1 MDAVEQDLDHLT
13 EMPDR
18 QGWSKLP
25 WVFLGMSLP
34 VARML
39 AAVGSTL
46 VLIENTPPD
55 PQSGLLFITTVPLGY
70 ALGSAIAMLLAWIC
84 ERQNPS
90 AQGQQTRYSL
100 TWTGVEIP
108 MGVAII
114 GFFIVSAIL

>member
-1 MDAVEQDLDHLT
+1 MKF
-13 EMPDR
+13 
-18 QGWSKLP
+18 S
-25 WVFLGMSLP
+25 WVLLGMSLP
-34 VARML
+34 IASAL
-39 AAVGSTL
+39 AAVWGTL
-46 VLIENTPPD
+46 VLIENTLPD
-55 PQSGLLFITTVPLGY
+55 PQSGLFFITTVPLGY
-70 ALGSAIAMLLAWIC
+70 ALGSSIAMLLAWIC